1 MSGKVLSSRLGVHC
15 PTDCQGRST
24 IFRNE
29 GIHMVKKAKDEKGAI
44 VGEERLYSQYSEDI
58 GLFVNLMMRGD
69 LVSAVSL
76 SEEQPSVPFYREHS
90 YLTRIV
96 DHIST
101 GKDAMMDIPLDLQ
114 GTPFERGV
122 LEQLRKVPPGE
133 VVTYGEIARRLGK
146 PRAGRAVGSA
156 CARNPFTILVPCHRV
171 VPSSGGV
178 GKYTSAGGPDAKVKL
193 LESEGAMSKVRLGQ
207 GKPRI

>member
-1 MSGKVLSSRLGVHC
+1 
-15 PTDCQGRST
+15 
-24 IFRNE
+24 
-29 GIHMVKKAKDEKGAI
+29 MVKKAKDQKGAI
-44 VGEERLYSQYSEDI
+44 VGEERLYSRFSEDL
-58 GLFVNLMMRGD
+58 GLFVNLTMRGD
-69 LVSAVSL
+69 KVSSVSL
-76 SEEQPSVPFYREHS
+76 SEKPPSVPFSEDHP
-90 YLTRIV
+90 YLTRII

-101 GKDAMMDIPLDLQ
+101 GKDAMLDIPLDLQ

-156 CARNPFTILVPCHRV
+156 CAKNPFTILVPCHRV

-178 GKYTSAGGPDAKVKL
+178 GNYTSDGGPEAKVKL